1 MEKLEICTV
10 IKYFCKKGMPPK
22 EIHEDLKNVG
32 KEYPSYNTVNK
43 WASDPEFKRGRG
55 STEEHQRCHH

>member
-1 MEKLEICTV
+1 
-10 IKYFCKKGMPPK
+10 MPPK

-55 STEEHQRCHH
+55 STEEHQRCHHWWKCQGRAHPGYVW